1 MKDPIDKLVCAMF
14 GLFGAALGFLVYAM
28 ALGGW
33 RFVLLGHATK
43 AWNGLAGLI
52 ISCAV
57 GGVLGLV
64 SYRFRDREFGSGDS
78 DYYDS
83 PATAILFSKRLI
95 VIVTCLVGLYFLWQL
110 AK

>member
-1 MKDPIDKLVCAMF
+1 MKDPADKFVCAIF
-14 GLFGAALGFLVYAM
+14 GLFGATLGFFVYAI

-33 RFVLLGHATK
+33 RYVLIGHATR

-52 ISCAV
+52 ISCVV

-64 SYRFRDREFGSGDS
+64 SYWFRDREFGSGGS

-95 VIVTCLVGLYFLWQL
+95 VIATCLAGLYFLWQL